1 MISNIKR
8 ILGGRIAVYLVPL
21 LLFGCQA
28 DKMTRDPAATQP
40 VGRDLDR
47 EGVQTNR
54 RLMTLSES
62 TIRIYDAPDGQ
73 FVVDERQ
80 TFGHPGLLQY
90 LERQDAKTLR
100 SGIVYFVSQ
109 GDIKDR
115 ATFAAVK
122 DFCVRRNVDLY
133 LGEGG
138 WSRRKPKWML
148 DPAVHDDVTW
158 IVQARP

>member
-1 MISNIKR
+1 MKTQIRLLRLALVLS
-8 ILGGRIAVYLVPL
+8 VPL

-28 DKMTRDPAATQP
+28 DKVVRDPAATQP

-54 RLMTLSES
+54 RLMSLGES

-80 TFGHPGLLQY
+80 TFDRAGLVQY
-90 LERQDAKTLR
+90 LDRQDAKRLQG
-100 SGIVYFVSQ
+100 GIVYFVSQ
-109 GDIKDR
+109 GDIKDK

-122 DFCVRRNVDLY
+122 GFCVRRNVDLY

-138 WSRRKPKWML
+138 WSRRKPIWML